1 VPIFLWLNVIEAY
14 EFDKLAAARSVFR
27 TAREERDHERL
38 DRVRWEEQHGA
49 EASFAC
55 GMVLVPETE
64 GMLPRPATRPAAV
77 PPPPPPASAPS
88 SHPARPTWT
97 SGSGAGPATAA
108 SRADVPAGATD
119 VPPGAADVPPAPVP
133 PPQAEAPPLTRPAQV
148 TASVLREEVVFLL
161 EDGIGDVEEGGRVP
175 RAAIADVDVVDVRG
189 AHVPEP
195 AREAIEP
202 SQLVFTVLRWT
213 NEGVPDEE
221 RFAFRSPW
229 LAWGAARRLLEAK
242 RVA

>member
-1 VPIFLWLNVIEAY
+1 VGIFLWLNVVEAY
-14 EFDKLAAARSVFR
+14 EFDKLAAARTGYRS
-27 TAREERDHERL
+27 ARRELDHERL
-38 DRVRWEEQHGA
+38 SRVRWEEQHGA
-49 EASFAC
+49 ERSFAC

-64 GMLPRPATRPAAV
+64 GALPRTAARPAPV
-77 PPPPPPASAPS
+77 PPPPSPGGPF
-88 SHPARPTWT
+88 PT
-97 SGSGAGPATAA
+97 
-108 SRADVPAGATD
+108 AGAE
-119 VPPGAADVPPAPVP
+119 GVPPAPVP
-133 PPQAEAPPLTRPAQV
+133 PPQAQAPPLTRPAQV
-148 TASVLREEVVFLL
+148 TASVLRDDVVFLL
-161 EDGIGDVEEGGRVP
+161 EDGVGDVEEGGRVP
-175 RAAIADVDVVDVRG
+175 RTAIEDVDVVDVHG

-195 AREAIEP
+195 TREAIEP